1 MSRAGLDFAITRADY
16 CFVGSDN
23 WDLLEE
29 TMRRSQGVATD
40 LNRDLNALTFCTI
53 VVKDTEAEAKRYF
66 EWYVDE
72 CGDFET
78 AQRLVNNIIG
88 GGARSLPPEVV
99 AKQARAFIA
108 GWGALP
114 LVGTA
119 EQVADQLA
127 RISSLGIAGVT
138 MGWLDYTEGIDRFN
152 AEVMPLLRQ
161 AGLRADSP
169 A

>member
-1 MSRAGLDFAITRADY
+1 
-16 CFVGSDN
+16 
-23 WDLLEE
+23 
-29 TMRRSQGVATD
+29 MR
-40 LNRDLNALTFCTI
+40 
-53 VVKDTEAEAKRYF
+53 
-66 EWYVDE
+66 
-72 CGDFET
+72 
-78 AQRLVNNIIG
+78 
-88 GGARSLPPEVV
+88 
-99 AKQARAFIA
+99 FIA

-114 LVGTA
+114 LIGTA